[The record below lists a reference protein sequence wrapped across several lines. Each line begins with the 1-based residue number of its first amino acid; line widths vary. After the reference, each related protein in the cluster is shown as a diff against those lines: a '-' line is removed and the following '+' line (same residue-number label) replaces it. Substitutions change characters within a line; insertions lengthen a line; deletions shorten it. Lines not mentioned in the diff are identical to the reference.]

1 MSILIVDDSKSQ
13 RLLLTSMMKSAGF
26 TNLVEASSAAAVFD
40 LLGLTQETPQ
50 AQDIDLILMDISMPD
65 TNGIDACRRIK
76 EDTVLHDIPIIMV
89 TASAEL
95 GDLQL
100 AFDAGAMDYIT
111 KPPNKV
117 ELLARV
123 RSALRL
129 KIATDARKAREWQLI
144 EYLEQVTHL
153 TDAAAAVETHTF
165 DPESLDPIGARKD
178 ELGKLARVFQRM
190 AREVFEREQRLM
202 QQVAQLSIEINQ
214 TRKVREVAEITE
226 TEYFQ
231 QLQKKVQSFR
241 NKPGTGT

>member
-1 MSILIVDDSKSQ
+1 MSIVIVDDSKSQ

-26 TNLVEASSAAAVFD
+26 ANLIEADSAASVFD
-40 LLGLTQETPQ
+40 LLGLTRDAPQ
-50 AQDIDLILMDISMPD
+50 ARDIDLILMDISMPEI
-65 TNGIDACRRIK
+65 NGIDACRRIK
-76 EDTVLHDIPIIMV
+76 ENNVLHDIPIIMV
-89 TASAEL
+89 TASTEL
-95 GDLQL
+95 DDLQL

-129 KIATDARKAREWQLI
+129 KMATDARKAREQQLI
-144 EYLEQVTHL
+144 EYLEQVTHV

-165 DPESLDPIGARKD
+165 DPVTLDLVGARTD

-190 AREVFEREQRLM
+190 AREVFEREQRLIG
-202 QQVAQLSIEINQ
+202 QVEQLSIEINQ
-214 TRKVREVAEITE
+214 ARKAHEVAAITE

-231 QLQKKVQSFR
+231 ELQKKAQGFR
-241 NKPGTGT
+241 GKPGARP

>member
-1 MSILIVDDSKSQ
+1 MSIVIVDDSKSQ
-13 RLLLTSMMKSAGF
+13 RLLLASMMKSAGF
-26 TNLVEASSAAAVFD
+26 TNLIEADSAVGVFD
-40 LLGLTQETPQ
+40 LLGLTQGAPQ
-50 AQDIDLILMDISMPD
+50 AQDIDLILMDISMPEI
-65 TNGIDACRRIK
+65 NGIDACRRIK
-76 EDTVLHDIPIIMV
+76 DNDVLHDIPIIMV
-89 TASAEL
+89 TASTEL

-129 KIATDARKAREWQLI
+129 KMETDARKARERQLI
-144 EYLEQVTHL
+144 EYLEQVTHV

-165 DPESLDPIGARKD
+165 DPKSLDPVGARKD

-190 AREVFEREQRLM
+190 AREVREREQRLM
-202 QQVAQLSIEINQ
+202 EQVAQLSIEINEA
-214 TRKVREVAEITE
+214 RKAREVAEITE

-231 QLQKKVQSFR
+231 ELQKKAKIFR
-241 NKPGTGT
+241 SKPGSRT

>member
-26 TNLVEASSAAAVFD
+26 TNLIEASSAAEVFER
-40 LLGLTQETPQ
+40 LGLTRDAPQ
-50 AQDIDLILMDISMPD
+50 AREIDLILMDISMPD
-65 TNGIDACRRIK
+65 INGIDACRRIK
-76 EDTVLHDIPIIMV
+76 ENTVLHDIPIIMV
-89 TASAEL
+89 TASTEM

-129 KIATDARKAREWQLI
+129 KMATDARKEREWQLI
-144 EYLEQVTHL
+144 EYLEQVTHI

-165 DPESLDPIGARKD
+165 NPESLDPVGARKD

-190 AREVFEREQRLM
+190 AREVREREQRLM
-202 QQVAQLSIEINQ
+202 EQVAQLSIEINQ
-214 TRKVREVAEITE
+214 TRKAREVAEITE

-231 QLQKKVQSFR
+231 ELQKKVQNFR
-241 NKPGTGT
+241 NKPNANT